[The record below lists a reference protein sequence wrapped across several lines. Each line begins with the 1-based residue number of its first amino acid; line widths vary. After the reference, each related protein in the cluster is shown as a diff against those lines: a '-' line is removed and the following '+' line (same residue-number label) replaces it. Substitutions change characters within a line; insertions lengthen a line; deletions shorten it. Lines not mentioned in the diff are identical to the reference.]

1 MLRRRSAFALIEPVV
16 VMAVIAILSGLLM
29 FAVQKVRKTAARVQ
43 CTNNLSQ
50 SFNTR
55 PRP

>member
-1 MLRRRSAFALIEPVV
+1 MLRRRTAFALIEPVV
-16 VMAVIAILSGLLM
+16 VMMVVAILSGLLL
-29 FAVQKVRKTAARVQ
+29 FAVLKVRNTAARVQ

>member
-43 CTNNLSQ
+43 YTNNLSQ